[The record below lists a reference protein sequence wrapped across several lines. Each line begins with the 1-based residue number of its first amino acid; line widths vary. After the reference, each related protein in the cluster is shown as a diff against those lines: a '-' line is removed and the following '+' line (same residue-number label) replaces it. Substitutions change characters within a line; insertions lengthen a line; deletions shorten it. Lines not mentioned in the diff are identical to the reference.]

1 MKDPVGKGQTPP
13 SPPPAE
19 PEWDWREA
27 ADDLLG
33 NRSSSDR
40 HIVVA
45 VSVAALSF
53 VLFLLV
59 YRCCRCRRRAVQR
72 RGLRRHDTW
81 RARVGVADGTSGPGS
96 GLKPPPVEC
105 KPASTGP
112 TSVSAVARFVQ
123 MPEEASTALA
133 EEASDTLSSDAD
145 QPAALS
151 SGQRAF
157 LEELSPGEAAY
168 YRATGRPPPPSAA
181 RPTPA
186 TAAAS
191 PPRPPPLWPE
201 PPPPRANSRTLDAWI
216 SSSGKGPSFAKSLVR
231 QGAKKQAAAAASAVA
246 RKAAALREAAASK
259 VSPARGGGRE
269 RLEEE
274 PVVML
279 DVGTRKGPARLCIRE
294 GDHPQKL
301 AAEFAAKHRLGA
313 DVRLKLEGVIRQ
325 QLALHADFQAAQ
337 ATVSSSA
344 AVDDDAARAAR
355 ARKAVEAK
363 ARALGDD
370 PPTPSRIGMAGI
382 ALIKAPTPWEEGAAR
397 DAAQGASWEGAAECT
412 QCLAE
417 SSIATAAA
425 AASSSTA
432 AAAAITAG
440 TTPSG
445 PAGASES
452 ERDGELRFRRR
463 SEVCRRPNGS
473 TAGAANGGT
482 VGAVNGGTAGG
493 TAGGT
498 DPTPGASSVAPSV
511 QPPPLA
517 SHFALQINPGRQPRA
532 RAPIDVDEVSV
543 AVIASLQAAGV
554 NIAAELV
561 AVDHLGAGSV
571 KVTVFQGAAGRSTS
585 QLVAGA
591 SEETFL
597 AALAEE
603 LDASVELGTVPT
615 TAITASPSR
624 PLPSTHAAAATAR
637 ASPPPFWAQ
646 PPRRPAP
653 GM

>member
-1 MKDPVGKGQTPP
+1 MKEPIDQGQTPP
-13 SPPPAE
+13 SPPPGE

-45 VSVAALSF
+45 GIVAVLSF

-59 YRCCRCRRRAVQR
+59 CRCCRCRRRAIQR

-81 RARVGVADGTSGPGS
+81 RARVGVADGTSGLGT

-105 KPASTGP
+105 KPASTGQ
-112 TSVSAVARFVQ
+112 TSVSAAARFVQ
-123 MPEEASTALA
+123 MPEESSTALD
-133 EEASDTLSSDAD
+133 EASDTLSSDAD

-157 LEELSPGEAAY
+157 LEELSPGEAAV

-186 TAAAS
+186 TAAAP

-201 PPPPRANSRTLDAWI
+201 PPPPRANSRTLGAWV

-259 VSPARGGGRE
+259 VSSTRGGGRE

-325 QLALHADFQAAQ
+325 QIALHADFQAAQ

-344 AVDDDAARAAR
+344 AADDDAARAAR
-355 ARKAVEAK
+355 ARKAEEAK
-363 ARALGDD
+363 ERALGDD
-370 PPTPSRIGMAGI
+370 PPTPGRIGMA
-382 ALIKAPTPWEEGAAR
+382 
-397 DAAQGASWEGAAECT
+397 AAECT

-417 SSIATAAA
+417 SSTAA
-425 AASSSTA
+425 A

-452 ERDGELRFRRR
+452 ERDCELRFRRR
-463 SEVCRRPNGS
+463 GEVCPRPNGG

-482 VGAVNGGTAGG
+482 AGAVNGGTAGG

-498 DPTPGASSVAPSV
+498 DPTPGATSLAPSV

-532 RAPIDVDEVSV
+532 RRVSWPGLAQEPAPVAPIDVDEVSV

-561 AVDHLGAGSV
+561 AVDDLGAGSV
-571 KVTVFQGAAGRSTS
+571 KVTVSQGAAGRSTS

-591 SEETFL
+591 SGETFL
-597 AALAEE
+597 AALAKE
-603 LDASVELGTVPT
+603 LDASVELAAVPT

-624 PLPSTHAAAATAR
+624 PLPSTAATAR

-653 GM
+653 GV